1 MKYAAL
7 FISVLLTVAGQIL
20 MKLGGTSAGEGK
32 SDLSGLLLSYITS
45 PLVIG
50 GFGISAVAAL
60 FFTYSLS
67 KLDYSYVSLVSSLQ
81 YVIVILASIFVF
93 KETISSGRWLGCA
106 FILVGTF
113 FVLRS

>member
-1 MKYAAL
+1 MKYGAL
-7 FISVLLTVAGQIL
+7 FVSILLTVFGQIL

-32 SDLSGLLLSYITS
+32 LDLSGLLLSYMTS
-45 PLVIG
+45 PWIIG

-81 YVIVILASIFVF
+81 YVFVLLASIFIF
-93 KETISSGRWLGCA
+93 RETISSGRWMGCA
-106 FILVGTF
+106 FILVGIF
-113 FVLRS
+113 FVIRS